1 MVERVFDVDE
11 ATGSSPVPRTKLKIN
26 LNKMGTIMEGILNS
40 SEYSEKVL
48 KLRELVERKNEKEAA
63 LIEYLKSGN
72 PKSDKLEELVG
83 EIRSNEMFID
93 EF

>member
-1 MVERVFDVDE
+1 
-11 ATGSSPVPRTKLKIN
+11 
-26 LNKMGTIMEGILNS
+26 MGTIMEGILNS

-48 KLRELVERKNEKEAA
+48 KPRELVERKNEKEAA

-72 PKSDKLEELVG
+72 PESDKLEELVG